1 MNTKPTSGDCSIS
14 SSLSPRTSVTNRISP
29 AARSG
34 RASTGRARRPP
45 RNRVV
50 SMQTP
55 TFSMMSQTR
64 EISLL
69 LMPRLTAEGAPSSAA
84 LHLALDHLAL
94 DVGDRLGRIEALRAS
109 LRAVHD
115 GVAAVEPERVLEI
128 VQPLACRLVAAVD
141 QPALG
146 LQQ

>member
-1 MNTKPTSGDCSIS
+1 MNTNPTSGDCSIS
-14 SSLSPRTSVTNRISP
+14 SSLSPRTSVTNQISP

-64 EISLL
+64 AMSLL
-69 LMPRLTAEGAPSSAA
+69 LMPPLTVQGALGSAA
-84 LHLALDHLAL
+84 SDLALDHLAL
-94 DVGDRLGRIEALRAS
+94 DVGNRLGRVEALRAG
-109 LRAVHD
+109 LGAVHD
-115 GVAAVEPERVLEI
+115 GVAAVEPERILEI
-128 VQPLACRLVAAVD
+128 VQPLAGRLVSAID

-146 LQQ
+146 